1 MTDARSNARCWISRL
16 GTALGSCALLLL
28 PAVCP
33 ACGKSGADAPGAS
46 APATEQ
52 IDPTLARMRQLKE
65 AAQRVE
71 AEREKRREELRA
83 AGEATLTLKKLVGKK
98 PKQRIELEFEFTN
111 KSDKEMTMAEGTI
124 VISDSAGKAL
134 RKLKVPFVDGVPPH
148 KTATKRGTFPLDAA
162 SEEDHAF
169 VKIPLKELK
178 TEWIPSLYR
187 YKDGTQQQGE

>member
-1 MTDARSNARCWISRL
+1 
-16 GTALGSCALLLL
+16 
-28 PAVCP
+28 
-33 ACGKSGADAPGAS
+33 
-46 APATEQ
+46 
-52 IDPTLARMRQLKE
+52 MRQLKE
-65 AAQRVE
+65 AAQRVQ

-83 AGEATLTLKKLVGKK
+83 AGEGTLTAKKLTGKK

-111 KSDKEMTMAEGTI
+111 KTDKEMTMAEGTI
-124 VISDSAGKAL
+124 VISDNSGKAL
-134 RKLKVPFVDGVPPH
+134 RKLKVPFPDGVAPH

-187 YKDGTQQQGE
+187 YKDGTVQQGE